1 MVVGGG
7 RVSTGVLVWIG
18 GVAVVLKE
26 GVGST
31 PTVMEG
37 GVEVIKLV
45 TPSVNFRRRPVRTVL
60 GRRDS
65 WAESVEFRC
74 VEVVVVVILEEGL
87 TGDVVVDNCTLL
99 SGEVVTWV
107 VLFTAIEVVLVM
119 VETSFLGEG
128 DEDGFGALFCMKW
141 SLGEGA

>member
-37 GVEVIKLV
+37 GVDMI
-45 TPSVNFRRRPVRTVL
+45 TSVNFRRLPVRTVF

-65 WAESVEFRC
+65 WAESVEFLC

-87 TGDVVVDNCTLL
+87 TGNVVIDNCTLL
-99 SGEVVTWV
+99 SGEVVVTWV

-119 VETSFLGEG
+119 VETSFLGEE
-128 DEDGFGALFCMKW
+128 DEDGLIGVLFCMRW

>member
-1 MVVGGG
+1 VVGGG

-37 GVEVIKLV
+37 GVEMIKLV
-45 TPSVNFRRRPVRTVL
+45 TSVNFRRRPVRTVL

-87 TGDVVVDNCTLL
+87 TGEVVVDNCTLL

-107 VLFTAIEVVLVM
+107 VLFTAMEVVLVM
-119 VETSFLGEG
+119 AETSFLGEG
-128 DEDGFGALFCMKW
+128 DEDGFEALFCMKW

>member
-45 TPSVNFRRRPVRTVL
+45 TPSLNCRRRPVRTVL

-119 VETSFLGEG
+119 VETSFLGE
-128 DEDGFGALFCMKW
+128 
-141 SLGEGA
+141 